1 MMGWGGAWPPP
12 AAGFLD
18 SVDPASLSGTMNLPW
33 ASLVERVIGRPP
45 ADTTLGDTLVQVAM
59 HSHYHL
65 VEQHRRLQ
73 EIGVQRPMVD

>member
-65 VEQHRRLQ
+65 AQVNARLK
-73 EIGVQRPMVD
+73 EIGGRPPMGD